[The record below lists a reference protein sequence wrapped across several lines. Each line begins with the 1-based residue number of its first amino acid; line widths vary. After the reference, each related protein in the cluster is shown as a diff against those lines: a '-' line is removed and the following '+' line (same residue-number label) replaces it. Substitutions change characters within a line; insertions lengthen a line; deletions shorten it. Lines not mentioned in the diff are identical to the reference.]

1 MRPTREPIE
10 PNLAERLCWQVAQ
23 RDDSRVARRLYRKQ
37 VIDGV
42 YRLDEGAVLDD
53 FFYFLHELGVI
64 ELLGDV
70 QGRAVQ
76 RQMVPYVHYVLLYS
90 LKTLLGIESMNALP
104 ALLFSDEALMRLVGF
119 NAHQVRHG
127 VCQRG
132 AAQRQGP
139 RTTGPICPDALADN
153 IVKLNLWDLEAVFNS
168 AIRALARTGVLAAK
182 ITGIVDATDLET
194 TAQYEGCGHVT
205 RTRQITDKRGQ
216 VHEIEVTI
224 YGWKL
229 IVLIDGRTK
238 IPLAGKVV
246 PIHEHEVLSMRALV
260 TQARTNVAGHARLHK
275 VVFDRGFLDG
285 VDLWWLDRQG
295 MTFVVPAKDNMA
307 VTADARAQAAAGE
320 GITSGRRVHTI
331 RHGQGRAARTERLE
345 TEVVGITGLTTY
357 DQYGTPEHGRA
368 HNRRDFEANPIN
380 AVVVRQWHGR
390 DYGPGGKTVF
400 LTNASVQQP
409 LQPFDDYDERS
420 LIENCCIK
428 ETKQQW
434 ELGHPPQKT
443 DRAVRVHVVFTLL
456 MFALATAYRL
466 QCAQADSAGAEP
478 VGWQRWRRLLLEQT
492 RNQVIV
498 FAQGY
503 YGIFHIAEYSLLL
516 GVNLKD
522 RPPGIGTRQQILA
535 KYRLTAD
542 G

>member
-1 MRPTREPIE
+1 MRQTRETIE

-53 FFYFLHELGVI
+53 FFSFLHELGVI

-76 RQMVPYVHYVLLYS
+76 RQMVPYVQYVLLYS
-90 LKTLLGIESMNALP
+90 LKTLLGIESLNALP
-104 ALLFSDEALMRLVGF
+104 AVLCSDEALMRLVGF

-127 VCQRG
+127 VCPRG

-139 RTTGPICPDALADN
+139 RTTGPIGPEALADN
-153 IVKLNLWDLEAVFNS
+153 LVQLNLRDLEAVCNG
-168 AIRALARTGVLAAK
+168 AIRALTRTGVVAAK

-194 TAQYEGCGHVT
+194 TAQDEGCGHVT
-205 RTRQITDKRGQ
+205 RQRQMTDTRGQ

-224 YGWKL
+224 DGWKR
-229 IVLIDGRTK
+229 IVLLDGRTK
-238 IPLAGKVV
+238 IPVAGKVV
-246 PIHEHEVLSMRALV
+246 PSNAPEVLSMRALV
-260 TQARTNVAGHARLHK
+260 TQARTNVAGHARLHQ
-275 VVFDRGFLDG
+275 VVCDRGCLDG
-285 VDLWWLDRQG
+285 VDRWWLDQQG
-295 MTFVVPAKDNMA
+295 MTCVVPAKDHMA

-320 GITSGRRVHTI
+320 GSTRGHRVHTL

-368 HNRRDFEANPIN
+368 HNRRDVEANPIQ
-380 AVVVRQWHGR
+380 AVVVRRWHGR
-390 DYGPGGKTVF
+390 DYGPGGNTVF

-409 LQPFDDYDERS
+409 LQPFDDDDRS

-428 ETKQQW
+428 AAKQPW

-456 MFALATAYRL
+456 LCALATADRRP
-466 QCAQADSAGAEP
+466 CAQADSAGAEP
-478 VGWQRWRRLLLEQT
+478 VGWQRWRRLLLEHT

-498 FAQGY
+498 CAQGY
-503 YGIFHIAEYSLLL
+503 YGMFHLAEYSLLL
-516 GVNLKD
+516 GVPIKD
-522 RPPGIGTRQQILA
+522 HPPGIGTRQQLLA